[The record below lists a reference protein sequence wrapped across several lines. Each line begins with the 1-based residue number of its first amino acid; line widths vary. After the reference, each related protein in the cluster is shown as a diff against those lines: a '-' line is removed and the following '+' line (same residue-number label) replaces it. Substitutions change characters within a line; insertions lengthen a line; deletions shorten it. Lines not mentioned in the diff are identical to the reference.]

1 MRDSLVSQSWRMIY
15 EKSDSMTYA
24 LWSLLLLAEPGYQA
38 LDARSHLLTLVLALT
53 GVCRAET
60 AHRLSGKE
68 KPPLSACLITGPETQ
83 GLQQIILSL

>member
-1 MRDSLVSQSWRMIY
+1 MIY